1 MFNFLFT
8 LEIVTISKAMDYDVD
23 VDVDTHEVM
32 ALDEEI
38 ALQTLKEQLEYN
50 SEFFTRYIHGNQCHG
65 TIESE
70 TF

>member
-8 LEIVTISKAMDYDVD
+8 LEIVTISKAMYYDVD
-23 VDVDTHEVM
+23 VDVDTHEIM

-50 SEFFTRYIHGNQCHG
+50 SEFFTRYIHGSQCHG